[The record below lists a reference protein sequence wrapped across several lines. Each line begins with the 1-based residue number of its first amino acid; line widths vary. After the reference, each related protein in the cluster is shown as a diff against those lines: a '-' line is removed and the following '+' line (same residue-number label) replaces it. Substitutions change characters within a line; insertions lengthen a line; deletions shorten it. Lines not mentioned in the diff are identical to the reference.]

1 MAYLSGKSVL
11 IRGGQGLGYSK
22 AVCQRLIA
30 SNGGAQSLQDTYEG
44 NGGYR
49 VPGGILVG
57 RVDGSDTSPGY
68 AETHDGQTWF
78 KTSPDPE
85 GTTGN
90 NNYCHLGR
98 EYLLTDS
105 AQRLLYN
112 AAQATGSYK
121 GYQSSRL
128 WLEKAFGPKLLAEV
142 RASAQREV
150 RGREE
155 VQRAA
160 RDSKRELAAR
170 KQRAQSGLGWDL
182 PPWLLPVGVLG
193 VGLVWWQRRK

>member
-1 MAYLSGKSVL
+1 M
-11 IRGGQGLGYSK
+11 
-22 AVCQRLIA
+22 
-30 SNGGAQSLQDTYEG
+30 
-44 NGGYR
+44 
-49 VPGGILVG
+49 G

-85 GTTGN
+85 GTAGN
-90 NNYCHLGR
+90 VNYCHLGR

-112 AAQATGSYK
+112 AGQATGSYK

-128 WLEKAFGPKLLAEV
+128 WLEKSFGPKLLAEV

-155 VQRAA
+155 VQRTAQE
-160 RDSKRELAAR
+160 SQREREDIQQR

-182 PPWLLPVGVLG
+182 PPWLLPAGVLG
-193 VGLVWWQRRK
+193 LSLVWWQRRR